1 MVAQFFSKGV
11 RLSQKV
17 KILLSRYFA
26 ADQSREYVII
36 GINRLFVNKGEQKEL
51 AKTLLDSI
59 HIIVQLI
66 ADSSN

>member
-51 AKTLLDSI
+51 AKRVPRHRSI
-59 HIIVQLI
+59 RMAKV
-66 ADSSN
+66 S